1 MKTQNKQRVLGIIFV
16 LISTVSFSAKSVF
29 AKLAYQELND
39 SVTIL
44 FLRMGMALPF
54 FLLVSFRK
62 TNSNYQLTLS
72 DKAQILFL
80 GIIGYY
86 LASLFD
92 FWGLE
97 YIPAGMERVILFIYP
112 TFVVI
117 LSILILK
124 RKPEKQEIL
133 SLFITYS
140 GILFIFIKE
149 KFWINKSVMIGGS
162 LVLASALS
170 YSFYLIG
177 SEKLISKMGATKY
190 TSYALSISG
199 ICIVVHFFIARE
211 IDLLFTLSARIYFL
225 GFLMA
230 IVSTVIPV
238 FMLTQGIKR
247 IGSTKSAILGTFGP
261 VSTILLG
268 YYLLGEKIGILEI
281 IGTFFI
287 LFGVLILSVQKKEEF
302 ANGISGAKLKI

>member
-1 MKTQNKQRVLGIIFV
+1 MNSLKPKNKQNLLGVIFV
-16 LISTVSFSAKSVF
+16 LISTISFSAKSVF

-39 SVTIL
+39 SVTML

-54 FLLVSFRK
+54 FLLASLR
-62 TNSNYQLTLS
+62 TPSQNYQLTLH
-72 DKAQILFL
+72 DKFKILFL

-117 LSILILK
+117 LAAFLLK
-124 RKPEKQEIL
+124 KKPEKKEFL
-133 SLFITYS
+133 ALFITYS
-140 GILFIFIKE
+140 GILLIFIKE
-149 KFWINKSVMIGGS
+149 KFWINQRVLIGGS
-162 LVLASALS
+162 LVLASAFC
-170 YSFYLIG
+170 YSLYLIG

-199 ICIVVHFFIARE
+199 ICIILHFLVTR
-211 IDLLFTLSARIYFL
+211 DLQILLILSKKVYFL

-230 IVSTVIPV
+230 ILSTVVPT
-238 FMLTQGIKR
+238 FLLTQGIKR
-247 IGSTKSAILGTFGP
+247 IGSSKSAILGTLGP
-261 VSTILLG
+261 VSTIALG
-268 YYLLGEKIGILEI
+268 YYLLDEKIGVFEIL
-281 IGTFFI
+281 GT
-287 LFGVLILSVQKKEEF
+287 VLILLGVIV
-302 ANGISGAKLKI
+302 ISGQDF